1 MAKLR
6 EGARHCAELYA
17 ALQNGARHCNSA
29 LSLSFLVWIFSGAA
43 KAPWRPAPE
52 RIRSKNERLSAQ
64 SFTRR
69 YEMVRCCNSALSLSF
84 LLRILSGAA
93 KAPWRPAPER
103 IRSKNERLSAQSFT
117 RRYEMVRN
125 TVTDRAPRAFK
136 EQALGSRRAER
147 ASEPRKGRPQ
157 RASEPNTK
165 PGGVRVVCALR
176 FFMSTKRIC
185 KKSSGATR
193 ARSLCFM
200 DIDKSELGS

>member
-6 EGARHCAELYA
+6 DGARHCAELYA
-17 ALQNGARHCNSA
+17 ALRDGARHCNSA
-29 LSLSFLVWIFSGAA
+29 LSLSRFAANSLSGAA

-52 RIRSKNERLSAQ
+52 RIHSKKKTQCTDLFAALRDGA
-64 SFTRR
+64 RH
-69 YEMVRCCNSALSLSF
+69 CNSALSLSF

-93 KAPWRPAPER
+93 KAPG
-103 IRSKNERLSAQSFT
+103 RSALERLSAKSFT
-117 RRYEMVRN
+117 RRYEMVHD
-125 TVTDRAPRAFK
+125 TVTDSAPRAYK

-176 FFMSTKRIC
+176 FFLCTKRIF
-185 KKSSGATR
+185 KKSSGTTR
-193 ARSLCFM
+193 ARSLCF
-200 DIDKSELGS
+200 IFL